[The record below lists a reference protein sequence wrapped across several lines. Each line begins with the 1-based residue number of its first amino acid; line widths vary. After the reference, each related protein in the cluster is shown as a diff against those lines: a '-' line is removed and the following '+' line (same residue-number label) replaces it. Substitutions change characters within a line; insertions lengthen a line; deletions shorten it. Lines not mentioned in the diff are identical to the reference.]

1 MQEFVLIS
9 QRLDVGHRQLQTPC
23 SSTVPCYLSTVGEE
37 SGTPCQRRLARQR
50 ATMCSVIDS
59 RSSPLSRV
67 LFLSE
72 TGKPMRFFMRPGA
85 TKTQLQPI
93 ISAGGGVVCRVQ
105 EPNAILLLDPEEM
118 NEGFGGAAARYVS
131 TQYVLDCVEKN
142 QQLEVDDYRFSDDSV
157 QIAPAKRKRE
167 ASGRMCY
174 SAEEDAAILGYVRGR
189 VREVCGNRLWQQMER
204 EAVTTHS
211 WQSMKDRYRKHLSK
225 QPLEGDTEP
234 KQTFYCALATE

>member
-1 MQEFVLIS
+1 
-9 QRLDVGHRQLQTPC
+9 
-23 SSTVPCYLSTVGEE
+23 
-37 SGTPCQRRLARQR
+37 
-50 ATMCSVIDS
+50 MCSVIDS

-142 QQLEVDDYRFSDDSV
+142 QQLEVDDYRFSNDSV

-234 KQTFYCALATE
+234 KQTASTIKLFTVPLQQNDPAQSPHRIDMLTPSPEKAQPPPS